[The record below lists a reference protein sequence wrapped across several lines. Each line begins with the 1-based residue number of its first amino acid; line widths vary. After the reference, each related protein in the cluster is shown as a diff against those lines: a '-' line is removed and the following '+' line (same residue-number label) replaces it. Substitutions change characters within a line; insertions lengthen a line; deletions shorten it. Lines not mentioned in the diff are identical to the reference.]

1 MLWYAFPDG
10 EAGVDHV
17 GFLTRRHRFRKITI
31 PTFEIRRLPIPRR
44 NIGVRLSLLSTVKTS
59 LRIWH
64 LLENLKT
71 ANQKSDDVHLQLL
84 QTFLAI
90 KHRRIFNVHLHVDTE
105 ELRAQASD
113 SMLGDMLPSQ
123 MQDFSA

>member
-1 MLWYAFPDG
+1 MP
-10 EAGVDHV
+10 
-17 GFLTRRHRFRKITI
+17 
-31 PTFEIRRLPIPRR
+31 
-44 NIGVRLSLLSTVKTS
+44 LSLLSTVKTS
-59 LRIWH
+59 LRISH

-113 SMLGDMLPSQ
+113 SMLGNVLPSQ